1 MYLSFYS
8 QISWISQSQKCA
20 FIFDNYMSLLSIL
33 TDCNS
38 ILQEK
43 SFESRRKNGCLI
55 TGRHCDQLGQLV
67 QSLVSNRA
75 RHSMSHTVLEQQVKV
90 QSPSV
95 PNYTFFKYWF
105 VSVEHFRKVFIKPRF
120 SLIQQRMEDF
130 QDTMNNLCLNKKLT
144 KTRGLHHQGRKGIV
158 SLYLILEEVS
168 YVDVCPA
175 LYSYIHAA
183 MLSVLCP
190 HQQ

>member
-38 ILQEK
+38 IPQEK
-43 SFESRRKNGCLI
+43 SFELRRKNGCLI

-67 QSLVSNRA
+67 LSLISNRA
-75 RHSMSHTVLEQQVKV
+75 RHSMFHTVLEQQVEV

-105 VSVEHFRKVFIKPRF
+105 GSVEHFRKVFIK
-120 SLIQQRMEDF
+120 
-130 QDTMNNLCLNKKLT
+130 
-144 KTRGLHHQGRKGIV
+144 
-158 SLYLILEEVS
+158 IL
-168 YVDVCPA
+168 
-175 LYSYIHAA
+175 A
-183 MLSVLCP
+183 MLFIDLVEDGRFLGLIEKSMSEQVAYQNQGPASPRQKSPVLSLLI
-190 HQQ
+190 